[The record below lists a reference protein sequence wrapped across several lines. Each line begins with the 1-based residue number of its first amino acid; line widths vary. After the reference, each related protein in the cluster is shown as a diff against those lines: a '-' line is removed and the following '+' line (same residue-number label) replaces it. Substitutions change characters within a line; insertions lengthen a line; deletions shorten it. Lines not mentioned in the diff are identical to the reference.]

1 MRSTNAHSA
10 GGSKAHRSANSR
22 SPQNIIKELAGSH
35 PIAMWFVRVHVLP
48 TCSHQNSSFHV
59 FSSENLETGYMY
71 INIKA
76 EKNKYIYIYTYKIK
90 TLTITITITKTI
102 TIITTIF
109 FDNDSNNNDSN
120 SNNDND
126 SNKNGHKQK
135 QYIYII
141 VFSLEE
147 VYIHGQTLPI
157 ERSSSGFPIGPPFR
171 LQPMTGMCALAHGS
185 KPGIFHCSNG
195 GLSSASYPFAVPGSG

>member
-76 EKNKYIYIYTYKIK
+76 EKNKYIYIYIQNKNT
-90 TLTITITITKTI
+90 
-102 TIITTIF
+102 
-109 FDNDSNNNDSN
+109 NNN
-120 SNNDND
+120 NNN
-126 SNKNGHKQK
+126 NKNNNHNNNN
-135 QYIYII
+135 
-141 VFSLEE
+141 
-147 VYIHGQTLPI
+147 
-157 ERSSSGFPIGPPFR
+157 
-171 LQPMTGMCALAHGS
+171 
-185 KPGIFHCSNG
+185 IF
-195 GLSSASYPFAVPGSG
+195 

>member
-76 EKNKYIYIYTYKIK
+76 EKNKYIYTYKIK

-135 QYIYII
+135 QYIYIYNCI
-141 VFSLEE
+141 
-147 VYIHGQTLPI
+147 
-157 ERSSSGFPIGPPFR
+157 
-171 LQPMTGMCALAHGS
+171 
-185 KPGIFHCSNG
+185 
-195 GLSSASYPFAVPGSG
+195 